1 MAIPDAVD
9 VFGDY
14 SAEVDDLSRV
24 TALVGRIDGN
34 RLTSGIQIQTL
45 PQAPPEL
52 LRSDRAV
59 EMIDGTEV
67 GVGELRID
75 ESVLPDGYEVLV
87 EPALEPPRALSAATA
102 VNLANSDGPDA
113 RVQVHNPLP
122 PLAAGGELERVEIDG
137 TPAWSSPRPGGH
149 TIVWPVSDTTWV
161 SVGVRNGAGET
172 LTLAESVELAAG
184 VDFVGEGSWRAQYRV
199 PEPNSVADGATTVGI
214 DRGTRDR
221 VSAGMLVYAGDRVIG
236 QIAAAGASTS
246 NVLLAAAPEFTI
258 DATLAPETGGL
269 LPQGCRVR
277 GGNDY
282 VGFVGDAPFDER
294 VRVGAFVTTLT
305 GAGIGSITSIT
316 EIGGE
321 QVALL
326 DVLDVF
332 PIAGD
337 PVTVLIPGS

>member
-102 VNLANSDGPDA
+102 VNLANSDGPGA

-236 QIAAAGASTS
+236 QIAAAGESTS

-258 DATLAPETGGL
+258 DATLAPETGGP
-269 LPQGCRVR
+269 LPQGCRVH
-277 GGNDY
+277 GGNDH

-326 DVLDVF
+326 DVLDVARS
-332 PIAGD
+332 PATRS
-337 PVTVLIPGS
+337 PC